1 MTAVQN
7 KQPVL
12 DTVID
17 EQLQDIWQPA
27 LSREKV
33 EGLVSNLEAALLSR
47 KADATFEAL
56 DNLLHLVELQAEHLS
71 ELQLPV
77 KALSWRVSLIRVVAS
92 RTTHAMMRIPDFCS
106 LLADPDGQAHA
117 LPARILAA
125 LNAFAAQSAGENSEG
140 PFSQEVWIKRRSDLT
155 GIRVSLG
162 IAYYHL
168 LRILELGGA
177 IDKAQLAKW
186 VPLLN

>member
-56 DNLLHLVELQAEHLS
+56 DNLLHLVEL
-71 ELQLPV
+71 
-77 KALSWRVSLIRVVAS
+77 
-92 RTTHAMMRIPDFCS
+92 
-106 LLADPDGQAHA
+106 
-117 LPARILAA
+117 
-125 LNAFAAQSAGENSEG
+125 
-140 PFSQEVWIKRRSDLT
+140 
-155 GIRVSLG
+155 
-162 IAYYHL
+162 
-168 LRILELGGA
+168 
-177 IDKAQLAKW
+177 
-186 VPLLN
+186 